1 MASHKKDPELL
12 NDLEEF
18 IRDTITNLN
27 IEPVKTRG
35 QPRILPALALWS
47 GILVGVIRGFSAQLE
62 IWRLLAQ
69 QGLWDFPRFTI
80 GDDAV
85 YKRLK
90 HASADTLKVVFE
102 QVTMLL
108 NLNFTAPVQTLA
120 SFASGVFALDEMT
133 LDQVKKRLP
142 SLRNSE
148 GAVLIGSIT
157 ALFDI
162 RRQLWRA
169 VEFHGN
175 SLQNEKVAARGMLDF
190 VPTGSLILADLGY
203 FGFSW
208 FDDLTSGGYHW
219 VSRLRSKTSYTL
231 IHTLFERDGMLDL
244 IVWLGAYRADR
255 AGRAVRLVQF
265 TKNGRT
271 WCYVTNVLDP
281 RVLSMREISVLY
293 ARRWD
298 IEMMFN
304 LVKTHLKL
312 NVLWSSQL
320 NVVLH
325 QVFAV
330 FTVAQVILGT
340 RAEIASRAKA
350 DVFDVSLD
358 LMIRWLPRF
367 AADGVDPVAVLA
379 ERGRA
384 MKLIRGSTRMK
395 WVLEEVGLEG
405 YSFLPVGTALIRV
418 ARYARKA

>member
-1 MASHKKDPELL
+1 MASHKRDTQLIA
-12 NDLEEF
+12 DLEGF
-18 IRDTITNLN
+18 IRNIITDLKL
-27 IEPVKTRG
+27 EPAKTRG
-35 QPRILPALALWS
+35 QPRVLPALALWS
-47 GILVGVIRGFSAQLE
+47 GMLVAVIRGFNAQLE
-62 IWRLLAQ
+62 IWRLLSQ

-90 HASADTLKVVFE
+90 HASSDTLKVVFE

-108 NLNFTAPVQTLA
+108 NLNFKAPVQTLA
-120 SFASGVFALDEMT
+120 RFAAGVFALDEMT

-142 SLRNSE
+142 SLRSSE

-157 ALFDI
+157 ALFDV

-169 VEFHGN
+169 IEFHDN
-175 SLQNEKVAARGMLDF
+175 SLQNEKVAARGMLEF
-190 VPTGSLILADLGY
+190 IPMGSLILADLGY
-203 FGFSW
+203 FAFSW
-208 FDDLTSGGYHW
+208 FDDLTTRGYYW

-244 IVWLGAYRADR
+244 IIWLGAYRADR
-255 AGRAVRLVQF
+255 ASQAVRFVQF

-281 RVLSMREISVLY
+281 QVLSIREISVLY

-320 NVVLH
+320 NIVLH

-340 RAEIASRAKA
+340 RAEIASRANA

-367 AADGVDPVAVLA
+367 AADGVDPIEVLA
-379 ERGRA
+379 ERGRD
-384 MKLIRGSTRMK
+384 MKLIRSSTRMK
-395 WVLEEVGLEG
+395 WILEEVSLAG
-405 YSFLPVGTALIRV
+405 YSFLPSNTTLIRE
-418 ARYARKA
+418 ARYARKV